1 MGDNDFPTVMG
12 NQGMGFL
19 QSYLRGRQNYSQIG
33 TDIPG
38 RQYETEYA
46 QEQGGPLVSEQ
57 VISSLPPAMTQDEFR
72 QEVWN
77 RQDRK
82 RPEVPTSPLLKD
94 MIKNFWGRYGY
105 MKAAE
110 GDDFNLMSANQG
122 PSSPVKY
129 DESMGGFVPNP
140 GAGRPTNIRY
150 KGAPLGA

>member
-1 MGDNDFPTVMG
+1 MSNFVAPTNLGLFPSDKSPGAWGEPAIFNPRTNKNERVVPSPLYQQDENEVQDG
-12 NQGMGFL
+12 IGFL

-82 RPEVPTSPLLKD
+82 RPEVPTSPRLKD
-94 MIKNFWGRYGY
+94 MIKNFWDRYGY
-105 MKAAE
+105 MR
-110 GDDFNLMSANQG
+110 
-122 PSSPVKY
+122 V
-129 DESMGGFVPNP
+129 
-140 GAGRPTNIRY
+140 
-150 KGAPLGA
+150 

>member
-12 NQGMGFL
+12 NQGIGFL
-19 QSYLRGRQNYSQIG
+19 QSYLGGRQKYSQIG

-57 VISSLPPAMTQDEFR
+57 MLSGSPFPMTQDEFR
-72 QEVWN
+72 EEVWN

-94 MIKNFWGRYGY
+94 MIKNFWNKYSY
-105 MKAAE
+105 MKA
-110 GDDFNLMSANQG
+110 
-122 PSSPVKY
+122 
-129 DESMGGFVPNP
+129 
-140 GAGRPTNIRY
+140 
-150 KGAPLGA
+150 